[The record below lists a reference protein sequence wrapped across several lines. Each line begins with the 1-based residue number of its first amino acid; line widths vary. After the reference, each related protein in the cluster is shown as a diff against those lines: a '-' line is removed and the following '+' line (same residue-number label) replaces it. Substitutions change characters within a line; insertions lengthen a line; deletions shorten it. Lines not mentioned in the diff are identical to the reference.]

1 MLACVRGR
9 YRGETILV
17 RACPGAER
25 GGIAIASAAR
35 DTPAV
40 RQLHS
45 PRVIARAIGSASA
58 IAALLLLHFGDDES
72 RLKTYETS
80 RPRA

>member
-45 PRVIARAIGSASA
+45 PRVIAR
-58 IAALLLLHFGDDES
+58 DDRQRKRHRS
-72 RLKTYETS
+72 LAFVTLW
-80 RPRA
+80 